1 MSDLILSWFK
11 TDKRKVDVRS
21 LLEMWRYGKKKLC
34 KIKRKH
40 LGMWLLNLWTP
51 VHSIHKIQIKP
62 FGYKFYWN
70 ILIYSIYKL
79 NLYVQI
85 SIYIWK
91 QCIKLIWQ
99 QNYCK
104 KKLLTWLFDIFI
116 NLHIIVIWTKNHE
129 CEKEILT
136 KFKGHCY
143 QTIIII
149 VIYCWDPLLTS

>member
-85 SIYIWK
+85 LIYIWK

-104 KKLLTWLFDIFI
+104 KKNCWHGFLTFSSICTLSWYGLKIMNVKKKYWL
-116 NLHIIVIWTKNHE
+116 NLKDIVIK
-129 CEKEILT
+129 
-136 KFKGHCY
+136 
-143 QTIIII
+143 
-149 VIYCWDPLLTS
+149 LL